1 MAIRN
6 EDGDVEMYT
15 LRDIFIDPY
24 TNKWESPKRWLPLL
38 LEFMSHESLKGCPY
52 KFTVWSWHISDYI
65 RWLKLPRGVSP
76 YLRDPYEVTE
86 RYIWKYW
93 SDREGFDYDGVGDYW
108 YSEDCYMEFET
119 KEEALAY
126 WKKNIKVEGGFKPK
140 LDTVEE
146 FCHQFG
152 WHLYERKY

>member
-1 MAIRN
+1 MAVRN
-6 EDGDVEMYT
+6 KDGDVEMYT

-38 LEFMSHESLKGCPY
+38 LEFMSDESLKGCPY
-52 KFTVWSWHISDYI
+52 KFTVWSWHIDDYI

-93 SDREGFDYDGVGDYW
+93 SDEEGFDYDGAGEYW
-108 YSEDCYMEFET
+108 YNEDCYMEFET
-119 KEEALAY
+119 KEEALA
-126 WKKNIKVEGGFKPK
+126 FK
-140 LDTVEE
+140 E
-146 FCHQFG
+146 
-152 WHLYERKY
+152 